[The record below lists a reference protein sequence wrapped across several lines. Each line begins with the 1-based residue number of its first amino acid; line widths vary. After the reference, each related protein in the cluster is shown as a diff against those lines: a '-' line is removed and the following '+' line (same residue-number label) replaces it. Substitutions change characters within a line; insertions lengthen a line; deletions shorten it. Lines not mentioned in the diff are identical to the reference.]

1 MLKIEFTLFCL
12 KSRRAALMCI
22 MSQAD
27 YHAKIMIIDDQ
38 PLNLRLAS
46 TVLNAKGYETKC
58 LSESTQAAEQIL
70 AYAPDLI
77 LLDIM
82 MPDLDG
88 ISLCKLLKSNPATA
102 LIPIIFITAKTGS
115 ESLITAFDAGA
126 VDFVCKP
133 FESAELLARVKTH
146 VQIRVLQKNL
156 SETISNLEQKQRE
169 LIASAK
175 QIQELKSAMVK
186 ICAWTKQIQ
195 IDGKWIS
202 IEEYFTSHLGLQ
214 LTHGVSDSA
223 AKEILKAL

>member
-1 MLKIEFTLFCL
+1 MW
-12 KSRRAALMCI
+12 I
-22 MSQAD
+22 MSRAD
-27 YHAKIMIIDDQ
+27 FHAKIMIIDDQ
-38 PLNLRLAS
+38 PLNLKLAS
-46 TVLNAKGYETKC
+46 AVLNAKGYETKC
-58 LSESTQAAEQIL
+58 LSESTLAAEQIIE
-70 AYAPDLI
+70 YDPDLI

-88 ISLCKLLKSNPATA
+88 ITLCKQLKLSPATA

-133 FESAELLARVKTH
+133 FESAELLARVKIH
-146 VQIRVLQKNL
+146 VQIRILQKNL
-156 SETISNLEQKQRE
+156 SESIAILEQKQQE
-169 LIASAK
+169 LVVSAK

-195 IDGKWIS
+195 IDDKWIS
-202 IEEYFTSHLGLQ
+202 IEEYFTSHLGLK

-223 AKEILKAL
+223 AKEILKSL